1 MYLDR
6 AAALSGLHVLS
17 ALRSYKLDQ
26 FLEESVSVA
35 LHLSGCRSA
44 LGRTTMVL
52 ENALDLNRLA
62 LASHWYQALFAPSL
76 FHAFTRSTAS
86 QLCSPPSCALGIGS
100 FVGSAPELPGWQ
112 WVLMQWWSDL
122 KHGLLLVTSE
132 LSCYCGIWEETFR
145 IALGWRT
152 QKHQAEEAAAWRW
165 LDLPKGFC
173 NMQGVR
179 AVSQPVAGTILPL
192 KCIDRMIQCLYH
204 GHLLYCEQD
213 GGAGGIEK
221 IGHSWGMMCTETAKR
236 TTTCLEP
243 PGPRQGC
250 GAACRGKDQAWA
262 EGLDHSVF

>member
-1 MYLDR
+1 MLFHSLSWYQGGIIPGCFLSVVYLAMYLDR

-62 LASHWYQALFAPSL
+62 LASHWYQDLFAPSL
-76 FHAFTRSTAS
+76 FHAFTQSTAS

-132 LSCYCGIWEETFR
+132 LSCYCGIWEETLG

-152 QKHQAEEAAAWRW
+152 QKHQAEEAAA
-165 LDLPKGFC
+165 
-173 NMQGVR
+173 
-179 AVSQPVAGTILPL
+179 
-192 KCIDRMIQCLYH
+192 
-204 GHLLYCEQD
+204 
-213 GGAGGIEK
+213 
-221 IGHSWGMMCTETAKR
+221 
-236 TTTCLEP
+236 
-243 PGPRQGC
+243 
-250 GAACRGKDQAWA
+250 
-262 EGLDHSVF
+262 